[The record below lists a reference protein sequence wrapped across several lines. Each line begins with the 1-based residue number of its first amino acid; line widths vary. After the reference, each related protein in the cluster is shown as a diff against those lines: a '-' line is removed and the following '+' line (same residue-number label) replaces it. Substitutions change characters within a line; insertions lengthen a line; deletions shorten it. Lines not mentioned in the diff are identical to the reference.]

1 MIYKDNLLL
10 DEKGDHWYTQ
20 SHTKSNLAREHDM
33 VTVAFSGLFD
43 TIQATGHTLLET
55 EPLEKRTSKLFRH
68 EGYRELKELMLT
80 LNGATSGT
88 AAATFDRVA
97 PDNTVGAAP
106 GGGGQRT
113 IDTITVINRST
124 VAGDITRIADMLNEI
139 FVPASY
145 PADPSSN
152 GGGGQLEDQSTL

>member
-1 MIYKDNLLL
+1 
-10 DEKGDHWYTQ
+10 
-20 SHTKSNLAREHDM
+20 M

-55 EPLEKRTSKLFRH
+55 EPLEKRVSKVFRN
-68 EGYRELKELMLT
+68 EGLRELKELMISLT
-80 LNGATSGT
+80 GIADGGAALSQ
-88 AAATFDRVA
+88 FSRIA

-113 IDTITVINRST
+113 IDTIDAVNRNTTSADE
-124 VAGDITRIADMLNEI
+124 VRIIAMLEEI

-145 PADPSSN
+145 PADTSSN

>member
-1 MIYKDNLLL
+1 
-10 DEKGDHWYTQ
+10 
-20 SHTKSNLAREHDM
+20 M

-43 TIQATGHTLLET
+43 TIQPSGHTLLET
-55 EPLEKRTSKLFRH
+55 EPLEKRVSKVFRH
-68 EGYRELKELMLT
+68 EGLRELKELMITLT
-80 LNGATSGT
+80 GIIDGST
-88 AAATFDRVA
+88 ALSQFSRIA

-113 IDTITVINRST
+113 IDTIDAVNRATTSADE
-124 VAGDITRIADMLNEI
+124 VRIIAMLEEI

-152 GGGGQLEDQSTL
+152 GGGGQLDEQQTL